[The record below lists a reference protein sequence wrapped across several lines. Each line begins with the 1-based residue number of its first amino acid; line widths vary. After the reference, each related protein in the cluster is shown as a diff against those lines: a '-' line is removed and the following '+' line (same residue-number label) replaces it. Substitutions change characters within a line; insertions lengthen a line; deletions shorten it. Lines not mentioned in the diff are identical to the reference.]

1 MDYEKELYEL
11 CETIKEEIGEANEK
25 IKKAGGK
32 LSGSDV
38 EYIDKL
44 THSLKSIQAVMAMM
58 EDDGEDE
65 YSGASY
71 ARNGRGGN
79 RGGSYRGGSYRGGS
93 YRGSS
98 YDDGMMT
105 GGENGSYARDGRG
118 RGSNARRD
126 SMGRYSSRMDG
137 YSRHG
142 DVVES
147 LREVM
152 EEAPDD
158 RTRMEIQRLI
168 EKMEQ
173 R

>member
-11 CETIKEEIGEANEK
+11 CETIKEEIAEANKK
-25 IKKAGGK
+25 IKNAGGK
-32 LSGSDV
+32 LSAGDV

-44 THSLKSIQAVMAMM
+44 THSLKSIKAVLSMM
-58 EDDGEDE
+58 EDDEEDE
-65 YSGASY
+65 YSSRYPMSY
-71 ARNGRGGN
+71 RGR
-79 RGGSYRGGSYRGGS
+79 SYRGGSYR
-93 YRGSS
+93 
-98 YDDGMMT
+98 YDDGMMDE
-105 GGENGSYARDGRG
+105 GRSYARDGRG
-118 RGSNARRD
+118 RGSNAQRD
-126 SMGRYSSRMDG
+126 SRGRYSSRMDG

-158 RTRMEIQRLI
+158 RTRQEIQRLI

>member
-11 CETIKEEIGEANEK
+11 CETIKEEIAEANKK
-25 IKKAGGK
+25 IKNAGGK
-32 LSGSDV
+32 LSAGDV

-44 THSLKSIQAVMAMM
+44 THSLKSIKAVMAMM
-58 EDDGEDE
+58 EDEDDDE
-65 YSGASY
+65 YSSMY
-71 ARNGRGGN
+71 PYVYRGR
-79 RGGSYRGGSYRGGS
+79 SYRGRSYRS
-93 YRGSS
+93 
-98 YDDGMMT
+98 DDEMT
-105 GGENGSYARDGRG
+105 GEGGRSYARDGRG

-152 EEAPDD
+152 EEAPDE
-158 RTRMEIQRLI
+158 RTRQEIQRLI

>member
-11 CETIKEEIGEANEK
+11 CETIKEEISEANEK

-32 LSGSDV
+32 LSAGDV

-44 THSLKSIQAVMAMM
+44 THSLKSIKAVMAMM
-58 EDDGEDE
+58 DDEDDDE
-65 YSGASY
+65 MSQRYSGVY
-71 ARNGRGGN
+71 RRGR
-79 RGGSYRGGSYRGGS
+79 SYRGGSY
-93 YRGSS
+93 
-98 YDDGMMT
+98 DDGMMDGT
-105 GGENGSYARDGRG
+105 GRSYARG

-158 RTRMEIQRLI
+158 RTRMDIQRLI

>member
-44 THSLKSIQAVMAMM
+44 THSLKSIKAVMAMM
-58 EDDGEDE
+58 EEDSDE
-65 YSGASY
+65 YSGRMSY
-71 ARNGRGGN
+71 ARDGRGG
-79 RGGSYRGGSYRGGS
+79 RSYRGGS

-105 GGENGSYARDGRG
+105 GGDGGSYARDGRG
-118 RGSNARRD
+118 RGPNARRD

-137 YSRHG
+137 YSRHS
-142 DVVES
+142 DVIES

-158 RTRMEIQRLI
+158 RTRQEIQHLI
-168 EKMEQ
+168 EKME

>member
-44 THSLKSIQAVMAMM
+44 THSLKSIKAVMAMM
-58 EDDGEDE
+58 EDEGEDE

-71 ARNGRGGN
+71 ARSGRGGN
-79 RGGSYRGGSYRGGS
+79 RGGRSYRGGSYRGGS
-93 YRGSS
+93 S
-98 YDDGMMT
+98 YDDGMV
-105 GGENGSYARDGRG
+105 GGSYEQGGSYARDGRG

-142 DVVES
+142 EVVES

>member
-11 CETIKEEIGEANEK
+11 CETIKDEIAEANKK
-25 IKKAGGK
+25 IKNAGGK
-32 LSGSDV
+32 LSAGDV

-44 THSLKSIQAVMAMM
+44 THSLKSIKAVMAMM
-58 EDDGEDE
+58 EDEDSGE
-65 YSGASY
+65 YSGRMSY
-71 ARNGRGGN
+71 ARDGRSG
-79 RGGSYRGGSYRGGS
+79 RSYRGGSYR
-93 YRGSS
+93 
-98 YDDGMMT
+98 YDDGMMYS
-105 GGENGSYARDGRG
+105 GEGGSYARDGRG

-137 YSRHG
+137 YSRTG
-142 DVVES
+142 DVVQS

-152 EEAPDD
+152 EDAPDE
-158 RTRMEIQRLI
+158 RTRQEIQRLI

>member
-11 CETIKEEIGEANEK
+11 CETIKEEIAEANEK

-44 THSLKSIQAVMAMM
+44 THSLKSIKAVLSMM
-58 EDDGEDE
+58 EDDEEDE
-65 YSGASY
+65 YSSRYPMSY
-71 ARNGRGGN
+71 RGR
-79 RGGSYRGGSYRGGS
+79 SYRGGSYR
-93 YRGSS
+93 
-98 YDDGMMT
+98 YDDGMMDE
-105 GGENGSYARDGRG
+105 GRSYARDGRG
-118 RGSNARRD
+118 RGSNAQRD

-142 DVVES
+142 DAVEA
-147 LREVM
+147 LREAM
-152 EEAPDD
+152 ESAPDD

>member
-32 LSGSDV
+32 LSVGDV

-44 THSLKSIQAVMAMM
+44 THSLKSIKAVLSMM
-58 EDDGEDE
+58 EDEEEDE
-65 YSGASY
+65 YSSRYPMSY
-71 ARNGRGGN
+71 RGR
-79 RGGSYRGGSYRGGS
+79 SYRGGSYR
-93 YRGSS
+93 
-98 YDDGMMT
+98 YDDGMM
-105 GGENGSYARDGRG
+105 GEGRSYARDGRG
-118 RGSNARRD
+118 RGSNAQRD
-126 SMGRYSSRMDG
+126 SRGRYSSRMDG

-152 EEAPDD
+152 EEAPDE
-158 RTRMEIQRLI
+158 RTRQEIQRLI

>member
-11 CETIKEEIGEANEK
+11 CETIKEEISSANEK

-32 LSGSDV
+32 LSAGDV

-44 THSLKSIQAVMAMM
+44 THSLKSIKAVMAMM
-58 EDDGEDE
+58 EDEDGDE
-65 YSGASY
+65 MSQRYSGAY
-71 ARNGRGGN
+71 RRGR
-79 RGGSYRGGSYRGGS
+79 SYRGGSY
-93 YRGSS
+93 
-98 YDDGMMT
+98 DDGMMSYED
-105 GGENGSYARDGRG
+105 GGQGGSYARGGGRG

>member
-1 MDYEKELYEL
+1 MDYEKELHEL
-11 CETIKEEIGEANEK
+11 CETIKEEIAEANKK
-25 IKKAGGK
+25 IKNAGGK
-32 LSGSDV
+32 LSAGDV

-44 THSLKSIQAVMAMM
+44 THSLKSIKAVLSMM
-58 EDDGEDE
+58 EDEEEDE
-65 YSGASY
+65 YSSRYPMSY
-71 ARNGRGGN
+71 RGR
-79 RGGSYRGGSYRGGS
+79 SYRGGSYR
-93 YRGSS
+93 
-98 YDDGMMT
+98 YDDGMMD
-105 GGENGSYARDGRG
+105 GEGRSYARDGRG

-126 SMGRYSSRMDG
+126 SMGRYSSRTDG

-152 EEAPDD
+152 EEAPDE
-158 RTRMEIQRLI
+158 RTRQEIQRLI

>member
-11 CETIKEEIGEANEK
+11 CEKIKEEIGNANDK

-32 LSGSDV
+32 LSGADV

-44 THSLKSIQAVMAMM
+44 THSLKSIKAVMAMM
-58 EDDGEDE
+58 EEEDDD
-65 YSGASY
+65 YSGRMSY
-71 ARNGRGGN
+71 ARGG
-79 RGGSYRGGSYRGGS
+79 RGGSYRGGSYRGGN
-93 YRGSS
+93 S
-98 YDDGMMT
+98 YDDGMM
-105 GGENGSYARDGRG
+105 GGSYEQGGSYARDGRG

-142 DVVES
+142 DAVES
-147 LREVM
+147 LREAM
-152 EEAPDD
+152 ESAPDD

>member
-11 CETIKEEIGEANEK
+11 CETIKEEIGNANDK

-32 LSGSDV
+32 LSAGDV
-38 EYIDKL
+38 DYIDKL
-44 THSLKSIQAVMAMM
+44 THTLKSIKAVMAMM
-58 EDDGEDE
+58 EEDGDE
-65 YSGASY
+65 YSGRMSY
-71 ARNGRGGN
+71 ARDGRGG
-79 RGGSYRGGSYRGGS
+79 RSYRGGSYR
-93 YRGSS
+93 
-98 YDDGMMT
+98 YDDGMMMT
-105 GGENGSYARDGRG
+105 GGEDNSYARDGRG

>member
-11 CETIKEEIGEANEK
+11 CETIKEEISEANEK

-32 LSGSDV
+32 LSAGDV

-44 THSLKSIQAVMAMM
+44 THSLKSIKAVMAMM
-58 EDDGEDE
+58 EDEDGDE
-65 YSGASY
+65 MSQRYSGVY
-71 ARNGRGGN
+71 RRGR
-79 RGGSYRGGSYRGGS
+79 SYRGGSY
-93 YRGSS
+93 
-98 YDDGMMT
+98 DDGMMMDGT
-105 GGENGSYARDGRG
+105 GRSYARG

>member
-11 CETIKEEIGEANEK
+11 CETIKEEIAEANKK
-25 IKKAGGK
+25 IKNAGGK
-32 LSGSDV
+32 LSAGDV

-44 THSLKSIQAVMAMM
+44 THSLKSIKAVMAMM
-58 EDDGEDE
+58 EEDGDE
-65 YSGASY
+65 YSGRMSY
-71 ARNGRGGN
+71 ARGGR
-79 RGGSYRGGSYRGGS
+79 GSYR
-93 YRGSS
+93 
-98 YDDGMMT
+98 YDDGMM
-105 GGENGSYARDGRG
+105 GVGSYARGDNRG
-118 RGSNARRD
+118 RGSNAKRD

-142 DVVES
+142 DVIES

>member
-44 THSLKSIQAVMAMM
+44 THSLKSIKAVMAMM
-58 EDDGEDE
+58 EDESDDE

-71 ARNGRGGN
+71 ARGGRGG
-79 RGGSYRGGSYRGGS
+79 RSYRGGSYRS
-93 YRGSS
+93 E
-98 YDDGMMT
+98 DGMM
-105 GGENGSYARDGRG
+105 GGEGGRSYARDGRG

>member
-44 THSLKSIQAVMAMM
+44 THSLKSIKAVMAMM
-58 EDDGEDE
+58 EDEGEDE

-71 ARNGRGGN
+71 ARGGRGGN
-79 RGGSYRGGSYRGGS
+79 RGGRSYRGGSYRGGN
-93 YRGSS
+93 S
-98 YDDGMMT
+98 YDDGMM
-105 GGENGSYARDGRG
+105 GGSYEQGGSYARDGRG

>member
-1 MDYEKELYEL
+1 MDNMKELYDL
-11 CETIKEEIGEANEK
+11 CETIENEISEANEK

-32 LSGSDV
+32 MSPGDV
-38 EYIDKL
+38 DYINKL
-44 THSLKSIQAVMAMM
+44 THSLKSIKAVMAMM
-58 EDDGEDE
+58 EDEDDDE
-65 YSGASY
+65 YSSMY
-71 ARNGRGGN
+71 PYVYRGR
-79 RGGSYRGGSYRGGS
+79 SYRGRSYRS
-93 YRGSS
+93 E
-98 YDDGMMT
+98 DGMM
-105 GGENGSYARDGRG
+105 GGEGGRSYARG

>member
-1 MDYEKELYEL
+1 
-11 CETIKEEIGEANEK
+11 
-25 IKKAGGK
+25 
-32 LSGSDV
+32 
-38 EYIDKL
+38 
-44 THSLKSIQAVMAMM
+44 MM
-58 EDDGEDE
+58 EDEEDD
-65 YSGASY
+65 YSGRMSY
-71 ARNGRGGN
+71 ARGG
-79 RGGSYRGGSYRGGS
+79 RGGSYRGGSYR
-93 YRGSS
+93 
-98 YDDGMMT
+98 YDDGMMMT
-105 GGENGSYARDGRG
+105 GGEDGSYARGGRG
-118 RGSNARRD
+118 RGSNAKRD

>member
-44 THSLKSIQAVMAMM
+44 THSLKSIKAVMAMM
-58 EDDGEDE
+58 EDDGENE

-71 ARNGRGGN
+71 ARGG

-93 YRGSS
+93 YRGGSS
-98 YDDGMMT
+98 YDDGMMMT
-105 GGENGSYARDGRG
+105 GGEGGSYARNGRG

>member
-1 MDYEKELYEL
+1 MDKMKELYDL
-11 CETIKEEIGEANEK
+11 CETIENEISEANEK

-32 LSGSDV
+32 LSAGDV
-38 EYIDKL
+38 DYIDKL
-44 THSLKSIQAVMAMM
+44 THTMKSIKSVMSMM
-58 EDDGEDE
+58 EEDEDDE
-65 YSGASY
+65 YSSMYPYGY
-71 ARNGRGGN
+71 RGG
-79 RGGSYRGGSYRGGS
+79 RSYRGGSYRS
-93 YRGSS
+93 E
-98 YDDGMMT
+98 DGMM
-105 GGENGSYARDGRG
+105 GGDGGRSYARDGRG

>member
-1 MDYEKELYEL
+1 MDYEKELHEL
-11 CETIKEEIGEANEK
+11 CETIKEEIAEANKK
-25 IKKAGGK
+25 IKNAGGK
-32 LSGSDV
+32 LSAGDV

-44 THSLKSIQAVMAMM
+44 THSLKSIKAVLSMM
-58 EDDGEDE
+58 EDDEEDE
-65 YSGASY
+65 YSSRY
-71 ARNGRGGN
+71 PM
-79 RGGSYRGGSYRGGS
+79 SYRGRSYRGRS
-93 YRGSS
+93 YRS
-98 YDDGMMT
+98 DDEMT
-105 GGENGSYARDGRG
+105 GEGGRSYARG

-158 RTRMEIQRLI
+158 RTRTEIQRLI

>member
-11 CETIKEEIGEANEK
+11 CETIKEEIGEANKK
-25 IKKAGGK
+25 IKNAGGK
-32 LSGSDV
+32 LSAGDV

-44 THSLKSIQAVMAMM
+44 THSLKSIKAVMAMM
-58 EDDGEDE
+58 EDEDEDE
-65 YSGASY
+65 YSGRMSY
-71 ARNGRGGN
+71 ARGRGG
-79 RGGSYRGGSYRGGS
+79 RSYRGGS

-105 GGENGSYARDGRG
+105 GGEGGSYARDNRG

-158 RTRMEIQRLI
+158 RTRTEIQRLI

>member
-11 CETIKEEIGEANEK
+11 CETIKEEIAEANKK
-25 IKKAGGK
+25 IKNAGGK
-32 LSGSDV
+32 LSAGDV

-44 THSLKSIQAVMAMM
+44 THSLKSIKAVMAMM
-58 EDDGEDE
+58 EDEDSGE
-65 YSGASY
+65 YSGRMSY
-71 ARNGRGGN
+71 ARDGRSG
-79 RGGSYRGGSYRGGS
+79 RSYRGGSYR
-93 YRGSS
+93 
-98 YDDGMMT
+98 YDDGMMV
-105 GGENGSYARDGRG
+105 GSYEQGGSYARDGRG
-118 RGSNARRD
+118 RGSNAQRD
-126 SMGRYSSRMDG
+126 SRGRYSSRMDG

-152 EEAPDD
+152 EEAPDE
-158 RTRMEIQRLI
+158 RTRQEIQRLI

>member
-11 CETIKEEIGEANEK
+11 CETIKDEIAEANKK
-25 IKKAGGK
+25 IKNAGGK
-32 LSGSDV
+32 LSAGDV

-44 THSLKSIQAVMAMM
+44 THSLKSIKAVMAMM
-58 EDDGEDE
+58 EDEDGGE
-65 YSGASY
+65 YSGRMSY
-71 ARNGRGGN
+71 ARDGRGG
-79 RGGSYRGGSYRGGS
+79 RSYRGGSYR
-93 YRGSS
+93 
-98 YDDGMMT
+98 YDDGMMMT
-105 GGENGSYARDGRG
+105 DGNMAYARG

-137 YSRHG
+137 YSRTG
-142 DVVES
+142 DIVQS

-158 RTRMEIQRLI
+158 RTRMEIQRLV

-173 R
+173 QR

>member
-11 CETIKEEIGEANEK
+11 CETIKEEIAEANKK
-25 IKKAGGK
+25 IKNAGGK
-32 LSGSDV
+32 MSAGDV

-44 THSLKSIQAVMAMM
+44 THSLKSIKAVMAMM
-58 EDDGEDE
+58 EDEGEE
-65 YSGASY
+65 YSGRMSY
-71 ARNGRGGN
+71 ARDGRGG
-79 RGGSYRGGSYRGGS
+79 RSYRGGS

-105 GGENGSYARDGRG
+105 DGEGGSYARDG

-126 SMGRYSSRMDG
+126 SIGRYSSRMDG

-142 DVVES
+142 DVIES

-158 RTRMEIQRLI
+158 RTRTEIQRLI

>member
-44 THSLKSIQAVMAMM
+44 THSLKSIKAVMAMM
-58 EDDGEDE
+58 EDEGDDE

-71 ARNGRGGN
+71 ARGGRGG
-79 RGGSYRGGSYRGGS
+79 RSYRGGS

-105 GGENGSYARDGRG
+105 GGEGGSYARDGRG

>member
-11 CETIKEEIGEANEK
+11 CETIKEEIAEANKK
-25 IKKAGGK
+25 IKNAGGK
-32 LSGSDV
+32 LSAGDV

-44 THSLKSIQAVMAMM
+44 THSLKSIKAVMAMM
-58 EDDGEDE
+58 EEDGDE
-65 YSGASY
+65 YSGRMSY
-71 ARNGRGGN
+71 ARDGRGG
-79 RGGSYRGGSYRGGS
+79 RSYRGGS

-98 YDDGMMT
+98 YDDGMMMT
-105 GGENGSYARDGRG
+105 GGEDGSYARDGRG

-126 SMGRYSSRMDG
+126 SMGRYSSRTDG

>member
-11 CETIKEEIGEANEK
+11 CEKIKEEIGEANEK

-32 LSGSDV
+32 LSAGDV
-38 EYIDKL
+38 DYIDKL
-44 THSLKSIQAVMAMM
+44 THTLKSIKAVVAMM
-58 EDDGEDE
+58 EDEEDD
-65 YSGASY
+65 YSGRMSY
-71 ARNGRGGN
+71 ARGG

-93 YRGSS
+93 S
-98 YDDGMMT
+98 YDDGMM
-105 GGENGSYARDGRG
+105 GGGSYARGDNRG

-126 SMGRYSSRMDG
+126 SMGRYSRMDG

-142 DVVES
+142 DSVEL
-147 LREVM
+147 LREAM